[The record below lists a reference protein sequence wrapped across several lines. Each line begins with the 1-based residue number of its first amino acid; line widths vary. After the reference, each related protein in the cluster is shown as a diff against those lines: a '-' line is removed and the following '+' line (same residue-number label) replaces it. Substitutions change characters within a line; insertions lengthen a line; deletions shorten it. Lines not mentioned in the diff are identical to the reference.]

1 MARKPGKGSKASASG
16 YRVRDTE
23 LARCCSH
30 GSTVGEHNG
39 RTRILLTIALLESS
53 YLREIARVTGAPP
66 MSVQRIVN
74 DYERQGVLASRRV
87 GVL

>member
-1 MARKPGKGSKASASG
+1 MSLRLFGTL
-16 YRVRDTE
+16 V
-23 LARCCSH
+23 
-30 GSTVGEHNG
+30 

-53 YLREIARVTGAPP
+53 YLREIARVTGAPL